1 MDPLLAAQALALL
14 ALVLATYRYARLVRR
29 RALARRQL
37 REREDAGLRG
47 GSALRLLRVAYWQLT
62 RRLRLD
68 SDRVEHRLQLVQVC
82 LRRVGVSMR

>member
-37 REREDAGLRG
+37 REREETGLRG
-47 GSALRLLRVAYWQLT
+47 LVRVLGADQEWKSLRQHEQR
-62 RRLRLD
+62 
-68 SDRVEHRLQLVQVC
+68 EHDQ
-82 LRRVGVSMR
+82 